1 MNLND
6 IMQQAQKL
14 QGDLQQAQANL
25 TKLEIDGEAGAGLVK
40 VTMTGKYDVKKI
52 TIDPSLLEEDV
63 EMLEDVLA
71 AAMND
76 CVRKVETAVKENMGN
91 LPNMPTMPAGFKMPF

>member
-14 QGDLQQAQANL
+14 QGDLQQAQQNL
-25 TKLEIDGEAGAGLVK
+25 TKLEINGEAGAGLVK

-71 AAMND
+71 AAIND
-76 CVRKVETAVKENMGN
+76 CVRKVEATVKENMGN
-91 LPNMPTMPAGFKMPF
+91 LPNMPNLPEGFKMPF